1 MLMPTVPEYAKSG
14 TANYGLALALWTAWT
29 QPTYPRL
36 DDVPEFCKSVLGFD
50 EADTNKFMRKLLFS
64 ASGGSAAS
72 ANEQGLAHCKF
83 KTQGGRVIP
92 VSFDV
97 YGFRPTPYT
106 VIRDAAAVL
115 RGLEPGQ
122 SVDVYDDETSAGY
135 APWAR
140 ATNIAIGEAAM
151 GAGGRRVHR
160 YTRTEV
166 VLPEWWVPRN
176 VRRASGAATFPSTKA
191 RVMAS

>member
-1 MLMPTVPEYAKSG
+1 MPTVPEYAKSG

-36 DDVPEFCKSVLGFD
+36 DDVPEFCVNVLGFD
-50 EADTNKFMRKLLFS
+50 EADTDKFMRKLLFS
-64 ASGGSAAS
+64 ASGSVPS
-72 ANEQGLAHCKF
+72 ANQYGLAHCKF
-83 KTQGGRVIP
+83 KVQGGRVIP

-135 APWAR
+135 APWSR
-140 ATNIAIGEAAM
+140 ATNLAIGATTV

-160 YTRTEV
+160 YTRTTV
-166 VLPEWWVPRN
+166 VSPEWWVPRN
-176 VRRASGAATFPSTKA
+176 VRRASGVVTFPSTAA